1 MKSNSRRES
10 GSSLSCG
17 TSLIDPSEY
26 SCMPVSHQLMV
37 TNAGRKLRAN
47 STDID
52 NFLKQT
58 IKKCENIH
66 HEKLSKEQRMVL
78 EKQ

>member
-1 MKSNSRRES
+1 
-10 GSSLSCG
+10 
-17 TSLIDPSEY
+17 
-26 SCMPVSHQLMV
+26 MPVSHQLMV
-37 TNAGRKLRAN
+37 TNVGRKLRAN